1 MESQTIKVENV
12 QVFVWS
18 PPGGWGPPQ
27 EHDKE
32 ETWIQWRTKD
42 FKDELDILLAI
53 AAMRSLNE
61 NDLIWIV
68 TSKFNYLSRV
78 KDKNLYDA
86 DFFDFIASTSYI
98 PIINVYDFIKVGYWD
113 DLPGCVQ
120 YEKSHPEATF
130 RRINDTKK
138 IATAVYNRLKG
149 ERIYETISF
158 SRTEW
163 FQKMISP
170 YQDIE
175 DIIGLYLQVEKH
187 YLPYIE
193 TYRQYYLCGEGC
205 SMVKEDGSHKCF
217 LHVIIDE
224 NYRNLLNEDDFVR
237 LTENG
242 KNYVYL
248 FATDPKFIKE
258 YNNEKIIYLDADE
271 ILNFTETHEYLL
283 PERMK
288 DWLQY
293 VKAS

>member
-18 PPGGWGPPQ
+18 PPGGWEPPQ

-42 FKDELDILLAI
+42 FKDELDSLLAI

-78 KDKNLYDA
+78 KDKKLYDA
-86 DFFDFIASTSYI
+86 DFFDTIASISYI

-113 DLPGCVQ
+113 DLPGYVQ
-120 YEKSHPEATF
+120 YEKFHPEATF
-130 RRINDTKK
+130 RRIDDTEK
-138 IATAVYNRLKG
+138 ISTAVYNCLKG
-149 ERIYETISF
+149 ERIYETIRF
-158 SRTEW
+158 SRKDW

-175 DIIGLYLQVEKH
+175 DIVGLYLQVEKH

-205 SMVKEDGSHKCF
+205 SMVKEDGSHRCF

-248 FATDPKFIKE
+248 FATDSKYIKE
-258 YNNEKIIYLDADE
+258 YDNENIIYLDTDA
-271 ILNFTETHEYLL
+271 ILNFTESHEYLL
-283 PERMK
+283 SDRMK
-288 DWLQY
+288 QWLQY
-293 VKAS
+293 VTA

>member
-1 MESQTIKVENV
+1 MQNQTIKVKDV

-18 PPGGWGPPQ
+18 APGGWEPPQ
-27 EHDKE
+27 EQDKE
-32 ETWIQWRTKD
+32 ETWIQWRTRD
-42 FKDELDILLAI
+42 FKDKQDSSLASV
-53 AAMRSLNE
+53 AMQNVKE

-86 DFFDFIASTSYI
+86 DFFDTIASISNI

-113 DLPGCVQ
+113 DLPGYVQ
-120 YEKSHPEATF
+120 CEKCPPEATF
-130 RRINDTKK
+130 RRINDTAK
-138 IATAVYNRLKG
+138 ISTAIYNRLKG
-149 ERIYETISF
+149 ERIFETIRF
-158 SRTEW
+158 SRKEW

-175 DIIGLYLQVEKH
+175 DIVGLYLQVEKH

-205 SMVKEDGSHKCF
+205 SMVKKDGSHKCF

-224 NYRNLLNEDDFVR
+224 YYRNLLNEDDFVR
-237 LTENG
+237 LTEKG

-248 FATDPKFIKE
+248 FATDSKYIKE
-258 YNNEKIIYLDADE
+258 YDNENIIYLDIDA
-271 ILNFTETHEYLL
+271 ILNFTEFHEYLL
-283 PERMK
+283 SDRMK
-288 DWLQY
+288 RWLQY
-293 VKAS
+293 VKA